1 MQQLFNE
8 RIKQVLM
15 LLIIVGLIFLSIK
28 ELATFLPGL
37 LGAVTLYIVSRTK
50 YFQFVYQKKWK
61 KGWTAMGFIIF
72 YLLIIGIPVAIAVT
86 LVSPKIS
93 AIMENPN
100 AIIET
105 ARQTIDGI
113 QQKIGIKLISETTL
127 SNSINKLTET
137 LPKLLNSSLNVI
149 SNLAIM
155 LFILYAM
162 LVNGSEM
169 EKYVNRIIPLKRN
182 NIQLLSYETKKMV
195 IANTIGI
202 PLISIIQGVVATIGY
217 AIFGVEDWG
226 LYGFLTG
233 VFAFF
238 PVVGTMVVW
247 VPLVLY
253 MYATGDTTNAFLVAL
268 YSLIITGNVDYLARI
283 TLLKR
288 MGDVHP
294 VITILGVLV
303 GLGLFGFVG
312 LVIGPLLI
320 NYIIVLYDIYMNEF
334 VYAVEP
340 LPAVQNSV
348 DALQDE
354 APSKSA
360 GVDAEGK
367 N

>member
-1 MQQLFNE
+1 
-8 RIKQVLM
+8 
-15 LLIIVGLIFLSIK
+15 
-28 ELATFLPGL
+28 
-37 LGAVTLYIVSRTK
+37 
-50 YFQFVYQKKWK
+50 
-61 KGWTAMGFIIF
+61 
-72 YLLIIGIPVAIAVT
+72 
-86 LVSPKIS
+86 
-93 AIMENPN
+93 
-100 AIIET
+100 
-105 ARQTIDGI
+105 
-113 QQKIGIKLISETTL
+113 
-127 SNSINKLTET
+127 
-137 LPKLLNSSLNVI
+137 
-149 SNLAIM
+149 
-155 LFILYAM
+155 
-162 LVNGSEM
+162 
-169 EKYVNRIIPLKRN
+169 
-182 NIQLLSYETKKMV
+182 
-195 IANTIGI
+195 
-202 PLISIIQGVVATIGY
+202 
-217 AIFGVEDWG
+217 
-226 LYGFLTG
+226 
-233 VFAFF
+233 
-238 PVVGTMVVW
+238 MVVW
-247 VPLVLY
+247 VPFVLY

-334 VYAVEP
+334 VYAAEP